1 MEERIKQLEETV
13 ETLKIN
19 IELLLNVATSVKLNG
34 RSLYEIQLKKMIKE
48 RN

>member
-19 IELLLNVATSVKLNG
+19 IELLLNVATSVKYNG
-34 RSLYEIQLKKMIKE
+34 RSLYEMQLEKMIEK